1 MKTASPPVGQRG
13 KPAILAGLA
22 QTSLAHSVAHSIAQ
36 TPRAGLTVVTVTA
49 EQIAEAVQ
57 RLTTGDL
64 AQAAASLPQIS
75 RHDLAQNYTQAFT
88 RLVHVL
94 IVITLLSACASF
106 AFLSRRTASSGDQPG
121 EPQRKVAE
129 TAAV

>member
-75 RHDLAQNYTQAFT
+75 RHDLAQSYTQAFT
-88 RLVHVL
+88 RLVHL